1 RRRPNNLP
9 PSPRIPNDPG
19 AAAVARRPPSPQHPP
34 APEGEAQPADPAE
47 PAGNLPGGRLTWLAR
62 WLWSAPAR
70 WLGEGSSVA
79 QDLAGAPHGI
89 TYLRHLVR
97 GNRIRRRASFE
108 RLDRESPPV
117 LLLHGFLGTRGSMLP
132 LERRLVAEGLTVF
145 SFNLGA

>member
-1 RRRPNNLP
+1 
-9 PSPRIPNDPG
+9 
-19 AAAVARRPPSPQHPP
+19 
-34 APEGEAQPADPAE
+34 
-47 PAGNLPGGRLTWLAR
+47 
-62 WLWSAPAR
+62 
-70 WLGEGSSVA
+70 

-145 SFNLGA
+145 SFNLGALNTRDIRASAFLIHRKIESILSQTSVDRIDIVGHSMGCLIGLYYVKKLGGHARVRRLVMMGTPIKGTWAA